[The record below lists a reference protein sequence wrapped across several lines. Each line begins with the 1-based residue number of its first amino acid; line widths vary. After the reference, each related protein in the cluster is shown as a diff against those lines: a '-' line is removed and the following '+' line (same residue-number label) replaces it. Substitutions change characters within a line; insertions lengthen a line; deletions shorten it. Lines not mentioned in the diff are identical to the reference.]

1 MTNYQRRGSSR
12 ERDQEW
18 NDRPRSREDRWDDE
32 GRSAR
37 SGYEQ
42 HSAYEPEGG
51 DVDYDRELDERGLR
65 ARGSEGERYE
75 NGGERDWRERERSG
89 RDRSWGR
96 EGSFGRESGWGNE
109 SRPWGNEGRSGRESY
124 GAQGGMG
131 RQRESFGG
139 RDASW
144 RYGGSAYEPYYRAGR
159 GRSEERGGSERDDW
173 RSQGS
178 SYGGGSNYGGSSYS
192 SGPRMGSNYGYG
204 SSIGSGV
211 GSYGGSQQ
219 RQGWRGSQSS
229 REMSGR
235 TGQHA
240 GKGPKDFRR
249 SDERLREEISEHLMA
264 DPDIDASELTV
275 NVKDGEVTLEGSVP
289 DRQTKRD
296 CEDCAENVLGVRQV
310 NNRLRVSESS
320 SRGSGTSLNRGYE
333 MGSSQRGQQ
342 SSQSGQSGQSGQTSQ
357 QTSHQA
363 GNRITGKGDNV

>member
-1 MTNYQRRGSSR
+1 MTNDQRRGPSR
-12 ERDQEW
+12 DRDQDW
-18 NDRPRSREDRWDDE
+18 NDRSRTREDRWDDE

-42 HSAYEPEGG
+42 RSAYEQDRG
-51 DVDYDRELDERGLR
+51 DFDYDRELDERGFRSRESER
-65 ARGSEGERYE
+65 ARQES
-75 NGGERDWRERERSG
+75 GGERDWRERERGG
-89 RDRSWGR
+89 RGAWDR
-96 EGSFGRESGWGNE
+96 EGAFGRESGWGNE
-109 SRPWGNEGRSGRESY
+109 SRPWGNEGRYGRESY
-124 GAQGGMG
+124 GSQSGMG
-131 RQRESFGG
+131 RQREGFGG

-144 RYGGSAYEPYYRAGR
+144 RYAGSAYEPYYRAGR
-159 GRSEERGGSERDDW
+159 GRSEERGGYEREDW

-178 SYGGGSNYGGSSYS
+178 SYGGGSNYGGGSSLGY
-192 SGPRMGSNYGYG
+192 GSNYGF
-204 SSIGSGV
+204 GSGA
-211 GSYGGSQQ
+211 GTYGGSQQQ

-229 REMSGR
+229 REMGGR

-296 CEDCAENVLGVRQV
+296 AEDCVENVLGVRQV

-320 SRGSGTSLNRGYE
+320 SRGSGTNLNRGYE
-333 MGSSQRGQQ
+333 MSGSQRGQ
-342 SSQSGQSGQSGQTSQ
+342 QSGQSGQSGPTGPSGQGGQSGQ
-357 QTSHQA
+357 QSSHQA
-363 GNRITGKGDNV
+363 SNRITGKGDNV